1 VQAKNL
7 FVVSI
12 QVVQVDQANQITP
25 KKKGPLKTFTLKRKR
40 KKNEN
45 PWRRMKLQR
54 ILWPNNNKRS
64 SKIRRSKKKI
74 KTNVESR
81 PNSRPIKFNKN
92 NHFQPLVNSFSPR
105 RHVKSGQ
112 AMLLQQ
118 RKTFKGLLEALV
130 KVNKLKPTKVANSDI
145 TTKAIKTRK
154 NMYLKIRYVD

>member
-1 VQAKNL
+1 
-7 FVVSI
+7 
-12 QVVQVDQANQITP
+12 
-25 KKKGPLKTFTLKRKR
+25 
-40 KKNEN
+40 
-45 PWRRMKLQR
+45 MKLQR